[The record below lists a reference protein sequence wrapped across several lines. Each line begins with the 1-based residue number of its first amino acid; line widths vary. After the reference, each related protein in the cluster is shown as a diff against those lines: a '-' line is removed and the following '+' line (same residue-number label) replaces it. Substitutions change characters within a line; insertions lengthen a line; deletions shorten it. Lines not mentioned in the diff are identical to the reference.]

1 MTAEHSEDS
10 NAPYSE
16 TDPTRGEDTS
26 EMKDSI
32 KKQDED
38 KTESIDVTKTQAE
51 TEAISEPEGNIK
63 KENEDNTESNN
74 VTKATETTN
83 ETQDSI
89 KMEKEE
95 ENILVCG
102 TKEKDSTS
110 QDNVEKDKEDN
121 VTSTCVREDQE
132 SELQEKK
139 YHTISKEND
148 DESISP
154 DDLTKENI
162 DNVSSTCVTIDKDHT
177 TPQDNTNIEKE
188 GRVPSEEMIEK
199 SQEEAIQLKDNAV
212 QPESSVQPVEKD
224 AELPFGVT
232 IKTEI
237 EESTKRRSP
246 IEKETVKKYIETEIV
261 SEFPYRYF
269 IVFFMHF
276 LFISSKVATS
286 L

>member
-16 TDPTRGEDTS
+16 TDPTKGEDTS

-38 KTESIDVTKTQAE
+38 KTESIDVTKE
-51 TEAISEPEGNIK
+51 TEATSEPEGNIK

-95 ENILVCG
+95 EIILVCG

-121 VTSTCVREDQE
+121 VTSTCVREDKE

-148 DESISP
+148 GESISP

-188 GRVPSEEMIEK
+188 GRVSSEEMIEK